1 MADDKRKF
9 RIGITRDALSPS
21 GEPICGRDALKILDD
36 PRVEWE
42 YLPEAVPVL
51 TAEHASRY
59 DALCVLSARVTR
71 ATVSG
76 ADRRLKLVARWGV
89 GYDTVDVPA
98 LTEQGVLLTITPDG
112 VRRPVASGV
121 MAFMLG
127 LAHRLFTKDQ
137 LTRDGRWRE
146 KGDYLGYGLMGKTL
160 GVIGVGNIG
169 KEIFRLA
176 KPWNMV
182 HLGCDPNVPQSAVG
196 ELGVKM
202 VDLDTLLK
210 TADYISVNTLLN
222 DETRGLIGP
231 REFGLMKPTAFFIN
245 TARGPVVDEN
255 ALVETLK
262 AKRIAGA
269 AIDVFETEPIGADHP
284 LNRLDNVI
292 LAPHAVCHTDECMR
306 LLGEGAFGSAMDIAN
321 GRKPR
326 HVVNTEALRHPDWTG
341 KLHA

>member
-1 MADDKRKF
+1 MSF
-9 RIGITRDALSPS
+9 
-21 GEPICGRDALKILDD
+21 IL
-36 PRVEWE
+36 
-42 YLPEAVPVL
+42 A
-51 TAEHASRY
+51 
-59 DALCVLSARVTR
+59 
-71 ATVSG
+71 
-76 ADRRLKLVARWGV
+76 
-89 GYDTVDVPA
+89 
-98 LTEQGVLLTITPDG
+98 
-112 VRRPVASGV
+112 
-121 MAFMLG
+121 

-137 LTRDGRWRE
+137 LTRAGRWRE

-196 ELGVKM
+196 DLGVKM

-210 TADYISVNTLLN
+210 TADYISVNTLLSE
-222 DETRGLIGP
+222 ETRGLIGA
-231 REFGLMKPTAFFIN
+231 REFGLMKPTAFFVN
-245 TARGPVVDEN
+245 TARGPVVDET
-255 ALVETLK
+255 ALIETLK

-269 AIDVFETEPIGADHP
+269 AIDVFETEPIGAEHP
-284 LNRLDNVI
+284 LNQLDNVI

-306 LLGEGAFGSAMDIAN
+306 LLGEGAFGAAMDVAN

-326 HVVNTEALRHPDWTG
+326 YVVNAEALKHPDWSG